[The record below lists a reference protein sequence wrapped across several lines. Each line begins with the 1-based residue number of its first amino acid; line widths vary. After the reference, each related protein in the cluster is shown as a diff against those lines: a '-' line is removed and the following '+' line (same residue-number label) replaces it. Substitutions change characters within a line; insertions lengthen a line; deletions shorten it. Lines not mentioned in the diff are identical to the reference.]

1 MERPPQPFP
10 WVWDLGEPDQAEDL
24 EVLTGPAYRGGADRV
39 CVPAL
44 WRDEVVSSF
53 GGGALESGENGG
65 VGAGGDG
72 DLGRTHVAVGRPL
85 DSSTGPC
92 PRTAHDGGVVVVWS

>member
-44 WRDEVVSSF
+44 WRGEVIV
-53 GGGALESGENGG
+53 
-65 VGAGGDG
+65 AG
-72 DLGRTHVAVGRPL
+72 
-85 DSSTGPC
+85 
-92 PRTAHDGGVVVVWS
+92 